1 MQISSIS
8 PLSWTS
14 LMSNPTDDAQVESD
28 RERALV
34 GRARDGDKAAFAAL
48 VRAHQDEVYTLARR
62 LVGDPQL
69 AADVSQ
75 ESLIRAWR
83 ALPKFRGDAK
93 FSTWLYRITVNTAWT
108 LKARARRHQASPIED
123 HLEIPAPIDGSDP
136 EVAGQVLE
144 LRSKLR
150 DALDRLPDAQREV
163 VVMKDVYGW
172 SHAEI
177 AQAMDI
183 SVTAAKVRLH
193 RARARLI
200 RDLEEA
206 G

>member
-1 MQISSIS
+1 
-8 PLSWTS
+8 
-14 LMSNPTDDAQVESD
+14 MSNPADEARVESE

-34 GRARDGDKAAFAAL
+34 SRALDGDKAAFAAL

-75 ESLIRAWR
+75 EALIRAWR

-93 FSTWLYRITVNTAWT
+93 FSTSLHRITVNTAWT
-108 LKARARRHQASPIED
+108 LKARARRHETSPLDD
-123 HLEIPAPIDGSDP
+123 HLEIPASVDGSDP
-136 EVAGQVLE
+136 EVAGQVIE
-144 LRSKLR
+144 LRNTLR
-150 DALDRLPDAQREV
+150 DALDRLPAAQREV

-177 AQAMDI
+177 AEAMDI

-193 RARARLI
+193 RARARLV
-200 RDLEEA
+200 RDLEET